1 MRTVGFMFAQLFVST
16 LMVLLTVVIH
26 GTGIF
31 ALARFLRVEAREEA
45 EEHIHPMSLR
55 GISVTLSLVLGLFV
69 LHGIEIWA
77 YAFVYLWLDALPTF
91 SDAVYFSTITYAT
104 TGYDDEGFATAWRMV
119 AAIEGVNGIILL
131 GWSTAFFVTVVA
143 RMGRSR

>member
-1 MRTVGFMFAQLFVST
+1 MLEQLFVSA
-16 LMVLLTVVIH
+16 LMVLLTVLIH
-26 GTGIF
+26 GIGIL
-31 ALARFLRVEAREEA
+31 ALARFLRIEAREEA

-69 LHGIEIWA
+69 LHGIEIWV
-77 YAFVYLWLDALPTF
+77 YAFVYLWLDALPTL

-104 TGYDDEGFATAWRMV
+104 TGYDDDVLVEAWRMV

-143 RMGRSR
+143 RMGRNR

>member
-1 MRTVGFMFAQLFVST
+1 MFEQLFVSA
-16 LMVLLTVVIH
+16 LMVLLTVLIH
-26 GTGIF
+26 GIGIF
-31 ALARFLRVEAREEA
+31 ALARFLRIEAREEA

-77 YAFVYLWLDALPTF
+77 YAFVYLLLDALPTL

-104 TGYDDEGFATAWRMV
+104 TGYDDDGFAETWRMV

>member
-1 MRTVGFMFAQLFVST
+1 MLEQLFVSA
-16 LMVLLTVVIH
+16 LMVLLTVLIH
-26 GTGIF
+26 GIGIL
-31 ALARFLRVEAREEA
+31 ALARFLRIEAREEA

-69 LHGIEIWA
+69 LHGIEIWV
-77 YAFVYLWLDALPTF
+77 YAFVYLWLDVLPTL

-104 TGYDDEGFATAWRMV
+104 TGYDDDGLVEAWRMV

-143 RMGRSR
+143 RMGRNR